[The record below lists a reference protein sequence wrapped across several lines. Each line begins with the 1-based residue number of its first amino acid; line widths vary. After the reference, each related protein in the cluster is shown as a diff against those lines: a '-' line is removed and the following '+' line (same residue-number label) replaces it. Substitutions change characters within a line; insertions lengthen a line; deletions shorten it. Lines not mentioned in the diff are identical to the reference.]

1 MSIYDPQQ
9 PQEQQPYP
17 PQPQPTFA
25 APTYSG
31 GNVGALDTQP
41 TASGD
46 RWALVAITVVGMTLL
61 SCVPGLN
68 CLSPLVPLIV
78 GVMTLMR
85 ANTAVD
91 PQRARTFGWIA
102 TALGGLILL
111 AAIAIAIFYGA
122 AIISVMN
129 EIQNNPG
136 MTAP

>member
-17 PQPQPTFA
+17 PQPAYTP
-25 APTYSG
+25 PVYGG
-31 GNVGALDTQP
+31 GNVGALDTRP

-46 RWALVAITVVGMTLL
+46 RWALVAITVVAMTLL